1 MFLDELCAEVRNYF
15 VRDLDKD
22 IIRGT
27 FTAKDGSIAY
37 PSITDGQYYRIVGS
51 VYNDGIHCKGDEL
64 LEDETFDGEIWLMH
78 VPMDFVM
85 LANEIENWQT
95 ANAETL
101 NSPYTS
107 ESFGGYSYS
116 KGSGGTT
123 ANGGATAYGWRNQYA
138 ARLNRYRKLVA
149 P

>member
-15 VRDLDKD
+15 VRD

-37 PSITDGQYYRIVGS
+37 PSVVEGQYYRIVGS
-51 VYNDGIHCKGDEL
+51 IHNDGIHRKGEEL
-64 LEDETFDGEIWLMH
+64 LEDEVFEGEIWLLKI
-78 VPMDFVM
+78 PIDFVL
-85 LANEIENWQT
+85 LANEIEGWQA
-95 ANAETL
+95 ANSETL

-116 KGSGGTT
+116 KASGGTT
-123 ANGGATAYGWRNQYA
+123 ASGGSTAYGWRNHFA